1 MKKALL
7 TISLLSIMISPSFAN
22 DRDRTIMIN
31 LDNLSKNIVENIK
44 PDSEK
49 ITSKINLT
57 HLVAFVKNWKSKD
70 LRKKE
75 LVSLYSSVIPKAF
88 KKYPNS
94 REFHLSAYVNSKNEI
109 KNIGN
114 IVVTKEDLDKID
126 WKSINTDNI
135 KDNKHIKQ
143 VEFLE

>member
-31 LDNLSKNIVENIK
+31 LDNLSKDVVENIK

-57 HLVAFVKNWKSKD
+57 HLVAFVKNWKNKD

-75 LVSLYSSVIPKAF
+75 LVSLYSSVIPQAF

-94 REFHLSAYVNSKNEI
+94 KEFHLSAYVNSKNDI

-114 IVVTKEDLDKID
+114 IVVTKEDLDKIN

-135 KDNKHIKQ
+135 KDNKYIKQ